1 MTYVLTLLLTLWV
14 FWYLYII
21 VMGLYRAHLNGQ
33 LSWPAKIL
41 GAPALVVGYVLD
53 VIMQYTVAAII
64 WREWPARGE
73 HLVTDR
79 MQRYLAIGHGSR
91 YRKAKWLCE
100 HLLDPFDPTGKHC

>member
-41 GAPALVVGYVLD
+41 GAPALIVGYVLD
-53 VIMQYTVAAII
+53 V
-64 WREWPARGE
+64 
-73 HLVTDR
+73 
-79 MQRYLAIGHGSR
+79 
-91 YRKAKWLCE
+91 
-100 HLLDPFDPTGKHC
+100 FDPSGDHC